1 MIFKKI
7 AEKLNIDKN
16 KKSTSAAINP
26 IDVNFEQRESI
37 FLNKLTR
44 NAVKLYE
51 REKDIRNFSKLV
63 LSDPENTSHIDMV
76 NELEQQGIIN
86 LTDDEKLLELSD
98 NKRFLR
104 DLGLE

>member
-86 LTDDEKLLELSD
+86 LTDDEKPLELSD